1 MCRVYCAIEHLNNWG
16 QNCNVYVADKRTTA
30 LILFNSKLGIHTWKI
45 SAVIK
50 ATVRKQS
57 QITKSREAAYEDATG
72 CRYRSIRELT
82 VILPPRTIYD

>member
-16 QNCNVYVADKRTTA
+16 QNGGNVYVSDKRTTA
-30 LILFNSKLGIHTWKI
+30 LILFNSELGIHKWKI

-57 QITKSREAAYEDATG
+57 
-72 CRYRSIRELT
+72 
-82 VILPPRTIYD
+82 

>member
-16 QNCNVYVADKRTTA
+16 QNGGNVYVSDKRTTA
-30 LILFNSKLGIHTWKI
+30 LILFNSELGIQKWKI

-57 QITKSREAAYEDATG
+57 
-72 CRYRSIRELT
+72 
-82 VILPPRTIYD
+82 